1 MFDIG
6 YVIIEVILLKS
17 NFTSELKTVLKV
29 AKWEL
34 LLKLFVSIMI
44 RGILLVIPI
53 LFSMAVNAITVK
65 DKDLTITM
73 IVTSIILA
81 GVYRFFEGYNQVV
94 YYKLYNK
101 LYNYYNDQAVKL
113 TKDNSLFSLSRFSP
127 GQYTNMVIT
136 DVDIISTFFSSLVI
150 RTVQLI
156 EFLVIFIYFYFLD
169 IYVFLFTMIIT
180 IIMIVVSLKLGKGV
194 QKRNENRKAKLDRLT
209 SSSYDYFGGIKE
221 IKSFNIFD
229 KIYPSIQEKRKEY
242 LSANADYNVKF
253 NCNNSAILYIFELL
267 RLMAVLY
274 AGVRAINGA
283 GDVGVVLV
291 IYNYYQKIIDNFL
304 IVLTLNVEYRN
315 VSVSLER
322 FNHIKEYSSTN
333 AKTITLKK
341 DSVVGNIDFKN
352 ILYGFRDNPTLNNI
366 SFTIPANSIT
376 VLSGGDE
383 TAQTGV
389 FDLLL
394 RLNRQHEG
402 VITLDNVDIKDIN
415 DRNYSSL
422 VSSVRRQTMFFD
434 IPIKDNFTMINNNFD
449 KVIEVCKS
457 VGLDEE
463 IMKLDS
469 NYDTIIDENTP
480 LSLSSKKLLVI
491 VRMLLSESKVLLIDD
506 VMNVLDEKHEKR
518 LMDLLLELKHDHTIL
533 IVTHSKRVI
542 DRADKVFEIYNNN
555 VIERK

>member
-1 MFDIG
+1 MI
-6 YVIIEVILLKS
+6 
-17 NFTSELKTVLKV
+17 VLKV
-29 AKWEL
+29 AKWEF
-34 LLKLFVSIMI
+34 LLKLFVSVMI

-53 LFSMAVNAITVK
+53 LFSMAVNAITIG

-73 IVTSIILA
+73 IIISIILA
-81 GVYRFFEGYNQVV
+81 GVYRFFEGYNQVA

-101 LYNYYNDQAVKL
+101 LFNHYNEEAIRL

-150 RTVQLI
+150 RVVQLI

-169 IYVFLFTMIIT
+169 VYVFLFTMVIT
-180 IIMIVVSLKLGKGV
+180 IIMIIVSLKLGGGV
-194 QKRNENRKAKLDRLT
+194 QKRNENRKAKLDKLT
-209 SSSYDYFGGIKE
+209 SSAYDYIGGIKE
-221 IKSFNIFD
+221 IKSFNIYD
-229 KIYPSIQEKRKEY
+229 KVYPSIEEKRKEY
-242 LSANADYNVKF
+242 LKSNADYNIKF
-253 NCNNSAILYIFELL
+253 NCNNSAILYIFELF

-274 AGVRAINGA
+274 VGVRAIEGA

-315 VSVSLER
+315 VLVSLER
-322 FNHIKEYSSTN
+322 FNHIREFSNSAN
-333 AKTITLKK
+333 KTITLKK
-341 DSVVGNIDFKN
+341 DSVIGNIEFKD

-366 SFTIPANSIT
+366 SLTIPSNSIT
-376 VLSGGDE
+376 VLSSGDE
-383 TAQTGV
+383 TAQVGV

-394 RLNRQHEG
+394 RLNRQHVG
-402 VITLDNVDIKDIN
+402 SITLDNVDIKDIS
-415 DRNYSSL
+415 DKSYYSL
-422 VSSVRRQTMFFD
+422 VSSVRRQTMFFN
-434 IPIKDNFTMINNNFD
+434 ISIKDNFTMINDNFE
-449 KVIEVCKS
+449 KVIEICKN

-463 IMKLDS
+463 IQKLQDG
-469 NYDTIIDENTP
+469 YDTIIDENTP

-506 VMNVLDEKHEKR
+506 VINVLDEKHEKR
-518 LMDLLLELKHDHTIL
+518 LMDLLLELKCDHTIL
-533 IVTHSKRVI
+533 IVSHSKRVI
-542 DRADKVFEIYNNN
+542 DRADKVLEIYNNN

>member
-1 MFDIG
+1 MSVFI
-6 YVIIEVILLKS
+6 K
-17 NFTSELKTVLKV
+17 ELKTVLKI
-29 AKWEL
+29 AKWEF
-34 LLKLFVSIMI
+34 LLKLFVSSMI

-53 LFSMAVNAITVK
+53 LFSMAVNAITVG
-65 DKDLTITM
+65 DKDLTVTM
-73 IVTSIILA
+73 ITISIVLA
-81 GVYRFFEGYNQVV
+81 GVYRFFEGYNQVA

-101 LYNYYNDQAVKL
+101 IYNYYNDQAVRL

-136 DVDIISTFFSSLVI
+136 DVDIISGFFSTLVI
-150 RTVQLI
+150 RVVQLI
-156 EFLVIFIYFYFLD
+156 EFIVIFIYFFFLD
-169 IYVFLFTMIIT
+169 IYVFLFTLIVT
-180 IIMIVVSLKLGKGV
+180 IIMIIVSLKLGSGV
-194 QKRNENRKAKLDRLT
+194 QKRNENRKAKLDKLT
-209 SSSYDYFGGIKE
+209 SASYDYFGGIKE

-229 KIYPSIQEKRKEY
+229 KVYPSIEEKRSEY
-242 LSANADYNVKF
+242 LKSNADYNIKF
-253 NCNNSAILYIFELL
+253 NCNNSAILYTFELL

-274 AGVRAINGA
+274 VGIKAINGT

-315 VSVSLER
+315 VLVSLER
-322 FNHIKEYSSTN
+322 FNHIREYSN
-333 AKTITLKK
+333 HNVKTTTLKK
-341 DSVVGNIDFKN
+341 DEVIGNIEFKN

-366 SFTIPANSIT
+366 SFTIPSNSIT
-376 VLSGGDE
+376 VLSGENE

-415 DRNYSSL
+415 DKNYSSL
-422 VSSVRRQTMFFD
+422 MSSVRRQTMFFD
-434 IPIKDNFTMINNNFD
+434 IPIKDNFTMINSDFNR
-449 KVIEVCKS
+449 VVEICKS

-463 IMKLDS
+463 IMKLD
-469 NYDTIIDENTP
+469 NGYDTIIDENTP
-480 LSLSSKKLLVI
+480 LSVSTKKLLVI

-518 LMDLLLELKHDHTIL
+518 LMDLLLELKHNHTIL

-542 DRADKVFEIYNNN
+542 DRADKVLEINNN
-555 VIERK
+555 SVIERK